1 MDWDPL
7 FVVIIDICL
16 LPISSAHTAEKSK
29 TFSEGEIATVIGF
42 SAKVIKE
49 VQIGGNVCRVC
60 QCAMCHPPGHGRL
73 VKHQMKGSENLP
85 ALHLQGF
92 FGPTPSLKSMINNSM
107 D

>member
-7 FVVIIDICL
+7 FVVIIVICL

-49 VQIGGNVCRVC
+49 VQIGGNVCRRSLEAEW
-60 QCAMCHPPGHGRL
+60 QTGETPG
-73 VKHQMKGSENLP
+73 E
-85 ALHLQGF
+85 
-92 FGPTPSLKSMINNSM
+92 
-107 D
+107 

>member
-49 VQIGGNVCRVC
+49 VQIGGNVCRRSLEAE
-60 QCAMCHPPGHGRL
+60 CATHLTSLDTG
-73 VKHQMKGSENLP
+73 VKICYQVAAS
-85 ALHLQGF
+85 F
-92 FGPTPSLKSMINNSM
+92 TPSRGLSMINNSM
-107 D
+107 